1 MQVMRVIL
9 IFSTVILSYPNG
21 RKPIHQN
28 QTIWLLSKLTPLLIQ
43 RKIGLSFWDWEGV
56 LGLSFWDSERA
67 LGLSFWDSEEVL
79 GLSFWDSEG
88 VLGLSF
94 WDSEGVLGLS
104 FWDTPAQDEGVFH
117 LHKISENFHW
127 EEYVPFVTNPIR
139 SQAPLCRF
147 TKRPLRPCYFLERR
161 LSSSLAHQANA
172 YYRHVW
178 LWEDWHLYPP
188 IFLGLQWYKLHP
200 VNEELQRNLS
210 ELFMQHFKRKT
221 CTGNNSFEQARISTD
236 RFYMGHIRAAINF
249 LDLALERGRQSNSSS
264 PESLFAKIFQK
275 TDFDPRKAWNSW

>member
-79 GLSFWDSEG
+79 GLSFWDSKGVLGLSFWDSEGVLGLSFWASGGVLSLSFWDSKGVLGLSFWDSEGVLGLSSWDSEG

-188 IFLGLQWYKLHP
+188 IFLGLQW
-200 VNEELQRNLS
+200 
-210 ELFMQHFKRKT
+210 
-221 CTGNNSFEQARISTD
+221 
-236 RFYMGHIRAAINF
+236 
-249 LDLALERGRQSNSSS
+249 
-264 PESLFAKIFQK
+264 
-275 TDFDPRKAWNSW
+275 